1 MSEAVLKLVSSQ
13 QAGTALDSRG
23 PRLRPR
29 VDALIQGFLSNPEQ
43 MHDLTEAF
51 GSPLNVMFPQVVSE
65 TIKRFQDVYKRNH
78 LSGRIFFTTKPNK
91 SMAVKRQAAM
101 ADVGADVSSQKSLLL
116 AMEAGFDAGRIEAT
130 GPKNMEYLTLI
141 LQQNVILN
149 ADNMVELE
157 QAVELRKVLGI
168 RRKTRLFVRLSG
180 FKSTR
185 VNFTKQDG
193 TFGVHVDDAKEIF
206 SFLQAHGEHFDFQ
219 GFSYYVSSATDEQRV
234 VVLEESLK
242 LTFEAMKRGLQP
254 KGLDIGG
261 GFHVQYAETREEW
274 AAYTDALKKSLVDDK
289 MQQMTWNNSG
299 LGYRNVGGLISG
311 APIYMDHYAGTFG
324 ADDLHKYLN
333 MKLPAFDNQTAA
345 EVLSENMLDLYIEP
359 GRAMLDQTGITVARV
374 NHVKESVYGET
385 LVALDMNRSNMH
397 SSNLKLLTEP
407 VLLPRNPK
415 RNKRCEG
422 GVYYIGN
429 LCVSYDI
436 IQYNKTFP
444 ELVPEP
450 GDLVAFINTGPYM
463 MDFIESETLHQRTAD
478 RVAIAKQGGRYRFY
492 RDELYQ
498 PAIDAA
504 FGE

>member
-1 MSEAVLKLVSSQ
+1 MSDVVLKLVGKPETISK
-13 QAGTALDSRG
+13 G

-29 VDALIQGFLSNPEQ
+29 MDELVREFLASPEQ
-43 MHDLTEAF
+43 VFDLADAF
-51 GSPLNVMFPQVVSE
+51 GSPLNVMFPQVVSH
-65 TIKRFQDVYKRNH
+65 TIQQFQAVYKRNH

-101 ADVGADVSSQKSLLL
+101 ADVGADVSSHKSLLL
-116 AMEAGFDAGRIEAT
+116 VLEAGFDASRIEAT
-130 GPKNMEYLTLI
+130 GPKNMEYLTLA

-157 QAVELRKVLGI
+157 QIVALRKTLGLH
-168 RRKTRLFVRLSG
+168 RKTRLFVRLSG
-180 FKSTR
+180 FKSNR

-193 TFGVHVDDAKEIF
+193 TFGVHVDDAEQIF
-206 SFLQAHGEHFDFQ
+206 SFMKVHGEQFDFQ
-219 GFSYYVSSATDEQRV
+219 GFSYYVSSATNEQRI
-234 VVLEESLK
+234 VVLEEALK
-242 LTFEAMKRGLQP
+242 LTFEAMKRGLKP
-254 KGLDIGG
+254 RGLDIGG
-261 GFHVQYAETREEW
+261 GFHVQYAESQAEW
-274 AAYTDALKKSLVDDK
+274 AAYTDALKKSVIDDSVE
-289 MQQMTWNNSG
+289 QMTWNNSG
-299 LGYRNVGGLISG
+299 LGYRNVNGLISG

-324 ADDLHKYLN
+324 AEDLHKYLN
-333 MKLPAFDNQTAA
+333 LKLPAFGNQTAA

-359 GRAMLDQTGITVARV
+359 GRAMLDQVGITLGRV

-397 SSNLKLLTEP
+397 STNLKLLTEP
-407 VLLPRNPK
+407 VILARNPK
-415 RNKRCEG
+415 RNKRAEG

-444 ELVPEP
+444 EFIPEP

-478 RVAIAKQGGRYRFY
+478 RVAVAKQGGRFRFY

-498 PAIDAA
+498 PVIEQT
-504 FGE
+504 FGN